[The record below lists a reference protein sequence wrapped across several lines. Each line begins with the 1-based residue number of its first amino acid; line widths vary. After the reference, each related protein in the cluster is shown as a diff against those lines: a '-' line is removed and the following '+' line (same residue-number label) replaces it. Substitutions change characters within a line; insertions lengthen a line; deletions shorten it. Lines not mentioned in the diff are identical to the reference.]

1 MSLFCD
7 SCGYENKDSAKF
19 CKGCGTR
26 IDDEEISKTV
36 VASPQVP
43 PAYGG
48 DPYDSPEQAVN
59 MAQPQQPPY
68 NIPGESS
75 YSPTQCVNIQHQS
88 PPPYNMPPQAYIAP
102 PSPPYTQ
109 DVPAD
114 GNKKI
119 LMFASISVIV
129 LFLLFAFFRGSIFS
143 SKDPSQTPEPT
154 QVSSGKDHHHAS
166 LDDPPE
172 VKKPSPVK
180 ESELK
185 IPLKKSLTIKLSC
198 HEPGNEISSSYEC
211 VVKVNNVD
219 SSSLQYTWWE
229 NYPSGKIQ
237 TGEWVMTD
245 MAGSRNYN
253 SWWHNGE
260 YKYTKD
266 TSPWMSRK
274 VYRELKNSGK
284 TICNIDVSGRGDSNQ
299 KLYLREKTDYSL
311 SYNNQKKSLK
321 ALLAYNDRGD
331 KITVLD
337 DGENPLVLSADVA
350 GSYKWYVTSID
361 SNISSVDSS
370 SSDSYEDWLDK
381 GKDYSARGDYSEAVR
396 CYDKAIELAP
406 GNNRT
411 WYGKGDTL
419 YKMGDYQ
426 GCLDCCNRALDC
438 HEGMN
443 NIDDILNLKQK
454 AQDSLSG
461 TPDGTSSSSYKFW
474 LDKGDEYAGKGDN
487 EGASI
492 AYDRA
497 VDLAP
502 ENNRTWYAR
511 AKFLYKKGDY
521 QGCINNCE
529 RALKCREGM
538 TCVDDIVLLKKNA
551 TDAMN

>member
-7 SCGYENKDSAKF
+7 NCGYENKDSAKF

-36 VASPQVP
+36 VASPQIP
-43 PAYGG
+43 PGYGG
-48 DPYDSPEQAVN
+48 GPSYSPSQGVN
-59 MAQPQQPPY
+59 IPHSQQPPD
-68 NIPGESS
+68 NTPSS
-75 YSPTQCVNIQHQS
+75 YTPTQCVNIQQQP
-88 PPPYNMPPQAYIAP
+88 PPPYHIQQEQTYSAP
-102 PSPPYTQ
+102 PPYTP

-143 SKDPSQTPEPT
+143 SKDSSPTPEPT
-154 QVSSGKDHHHAS
+154 QVPSGKDHHAS

-180 ESELK
+180 ESEMK

-211 VVKVNNVD
+211 IVKVNDVN

-229 NYPSGKIQ
+229 NYPSGKVQ
-237 TGEWVMTD
+237 TGDRVMTD

-274 VYRELKNSGK
+274 VYRELKDSGK
-284 TICNIDVSGRGDSNQ
+284 TVFNIDVSGRGDSNQ
-299 KLYLREKTDYSL
+299 KLYLREKSNYSL
-311 SYNNQKKSLK
+311 TYNRQKKSLK

-331 KITVLD
+331 KLTVLD

-361 SNISSVDSS
+361 SNMPSADSS

-381 GKDYSARGDYSEAVR
+381 GKDYSARGDYGEAVR

-411 WYGKGDTL
+411 WYNKAGTL

-426 GCLDCCNRALDC
+426 ACLDCCNRALDC

-443 NIDDILNLKQK
+443 NIDGILNLKQK

-461 TPDGTSSSSYKFW
+461 SPEGSSSSSYKFW
-474 LDKGDEYAGKGDN
+474 LDKGDEYSGKGDN
-487 EGASI
+487 ESAMSC
-492 AYDRA
+492 YDRA
-497 VDLAP
+497 VELAP
-502 ENNRTWYAR
+502 ENNRTWYGM
-511 AKFLYKKGDY
+511 AKFLYAKGDY
-521 QGCINNCE
+521 QGCINNCD
-529 RALKCREGM
+529 RALKCHEGM
-538 TCVDDIVLLKKNA
+538 ACVDDIVLLKKKA
-551 TDAMN
+551 TDALN

>member
-7 SCGYENKDSAKF
+7 NCGYENKDSAKF

-36 VASPQVP
+36 ETSPQIP
-43 PAYGG
+43 PGYGG
-48 DPYDSPEQAVN
+48 CPSYSPSQGVN
-59 MAQPQQPPY
+59 IPHSQQPPD
-68 NIPGESS
+68 NTPSS
-75 YSPTQCVNIQHQS
+75 YTPTQCVNIQQQ
-88 PPPYNMPPQAYIAP
+88 PPP
-102 PSPPYTQ
+102 PSYHIQQEQTYSAPPYTL
-109 DVPAD
+109 DVPAE

-119 LMFASISVIV
+119 FMFASMSVIV
-129 LFLLFAFFRGSIFS
+129 LFLFFAFFRGSIFS
-143 SKDPSQTPEPT
+143 SKNSSPTPEPT
-154 QVSSGKDHHHAS
+154 QVSSGKDHHAS

-180 ESELK
+180 ESEMK

-211 VVKVNNVD
+211 VVKVNEVD
-219 SSSLQYTWWE
+219 SSSLKYTWWE
-229 NYPSGKIQ
+229 NYPSGKVQ
-237 TGEWVMTD
+237 TGDRVMTD
-245 MAGSRNYN
+245 MASSRDYN
-253 SWWHNGE
+253 SWWHSGE

-274 VYRELKNSGK
+274 VYRELKGSGK
-284 TICNIDVSGRGDSNQ
+284 TLFNIDVSGRGDSNLE
-299 KLYLREKTDYSL
+299 LYLREKTDYSL
-311 SYNNQKKSLK
+311 TYNNQKKSLK

-350 GSYKWYVTSID
+350 GSYNWYVTSID
-361 SNISSVDSS
+361 SNSNTSSADYS

-381 GKDYSARGDYSEAVR
+381 GKDCSARGEYSEAVR

-411 WYGKGDTL
+411 WYNKADTL

-443 NIDDILNLKQK
+443 NIDGILNLKQK

-461 TPDGTSSSSYKFW
+461 SPDGSSSYSYKFW
-474 LDKGDEYAGKGDN
+474 VDKGDEYAGKGDN
-487 EGASI
+487 ESAMSC
-492 AYDRA
+492 YDRA
-497 VDLAP
+497 VELAP
-502 ENNRTWYAR
+502 ENNRTWYGR
-511 AKFLYKKGDY
+511 AKFLYTKGDY
-521 QGCINNCE
+521 QGCINNCD

-538 TCVDDIVLLKKNA
+538 TNVDDIVILKKKA
-551 TDAMN
+551 TDGLK